1 MSGNPI
7 TEHMFPLCSI
17 RYILNFHITHL
28 PYRHSYHPLTTI
40 SPTTPPIFPPQSANS
55 LRIFRQ
61 FVSSH
66 FLCNMHK
73 NFCTKNLKNTL
84 FSPWFQGKKYI
95 RKTPDYKQKLPKNF
109 KFSTI
114 FLDFKRKKVISR
126 NLIDFTTRH
135 LKITLFLHVPNII
148 FNSNIQLKLTN
159 NSLIK
164 LPSGHHYFTLHPF
177 ILH

>member
-28 PYRHSYHPLTTI
+28 PYRHSYHPFISI

-61 FVSSH
+61 FDLSH

-73 NFCTKNLKNTL
+73 NFCTKTLKIL
-84 FSPWFQGKKYI
+84 SF
-95 RKTPDYKQKLPKNF
+95 L
-109 KFSTI
+109 
-114 FLDFKRKKVISR
+114 LDFKAKSTFVKLQITNKNYQKTLNLARFSLISSKKKVISR

-135 LKITLFLHVPNII
+135 LKITLFLPVSNII

>member
-1 MSGNPI
+1 MSGNPVL
-7 TEHMFPLCSI
+7 EQPPPMYFI

-28 PYRHSYHPLTTI
+28 PYHP
-40 SPTTPPIFPPQSANS
+40 PTTPLPPFHLLLHQFSHHNPPISLEYSDNLFHPIFYAT
-55 LRIFRQ
+55 
-61 FVSSH
+61 
-66 FLCNMHK
+66 
-73 NFCTKNLKNTL
+73 CTKNFAPKTLKIL
-84 FSPWFQGKKYI
+84 SF
-95 RKTPDYKQKLPKNF
+95 L
-109 KFSTI
+109 
-114 FLDFKRKKVISR
+114 LDFKAKSTSIKLQITNKNYQKTLNLARFSLISSEKKVISR

-135 LKITLFLHVPNII
+135 LKITLLLPVSNII

>member
-28 PYRHSYHPLTTI
+28 PCRHSYHPLTTI
-40 SPTTPPIFPPQSANS
+40 SPTTPPIFSPQSANS

-73 NFCTKNLKNTL
+73 NFCTKNLKIL
-84 FSPWFQGKKYI
+84 SF
-95 RKTPDYKQKLPKNF
+95 L
-109 KFSTI
+109 
-114 FLDFKRKKVISR
+114 LDFKAKSTFVKLQITNKNYQKTL
-126 NLIDFTTRH
+126 NLARF
-135 LKITLFLHVPNII
+135 
-148 FNSNIQLKLTN
+148 
-159 NSLIK
+159 SLISSEK
-164 LPSGHHYFTLHPF
+164 K
-177 ILH
+177 

>member
-28 PYRHSYHPLTTI
+28 PCRHSYHPLTTI

-61 FVSSH
+61 FDLSH
-66 FLCNMHK
+66 FLCNLHK

-114 FLDFKRKKVISR
+114 FLDFKRKKS
-126 NLIDFTTRH
+126 DFQ
-135 LKITLFLHVPNII
+135 KPNRFYYQTPENHPVFTCIKHY
-148 FNSNIQLKLTN
+148 FQLKYTVKIN
-159 NSLIK
+159 K
-164 LPSGHHYFTLHPF
+164 
-177 ILH
+177 